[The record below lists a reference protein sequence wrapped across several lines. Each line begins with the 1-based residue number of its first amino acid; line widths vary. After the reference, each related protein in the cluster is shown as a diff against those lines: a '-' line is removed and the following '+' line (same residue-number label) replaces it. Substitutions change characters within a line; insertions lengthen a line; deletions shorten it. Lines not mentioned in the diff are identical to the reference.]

1 MGREEEKGRGRRREE
16 KMLYERE
23 RERAGRE
30 YTSLTDI
37 SQASLE
43 LPKQARMTLNY
54 GVLRFEAWGAIVG
67 LFMQ

>member
-1 MGREEEKGRGRRREE
+1 
-16 KMLYERE
+16 MLYKRE